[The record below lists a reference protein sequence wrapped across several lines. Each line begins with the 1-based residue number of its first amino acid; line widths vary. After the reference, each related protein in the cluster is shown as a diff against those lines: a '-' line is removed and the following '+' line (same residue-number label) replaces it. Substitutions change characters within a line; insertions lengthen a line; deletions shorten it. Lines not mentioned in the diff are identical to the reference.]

1 MLEIS
6 RMPIKAKHLV
16 HAQSFPFPAPLGTS
30 AGADALPVCEEEVPS
45 VFAS

>member
-16 HAQSFPFPAPLGTS
+16 HAQSFPFPVPLETS
-30 AGADALPVCEEEVPS
+30 AGADALPVCEEEVLS